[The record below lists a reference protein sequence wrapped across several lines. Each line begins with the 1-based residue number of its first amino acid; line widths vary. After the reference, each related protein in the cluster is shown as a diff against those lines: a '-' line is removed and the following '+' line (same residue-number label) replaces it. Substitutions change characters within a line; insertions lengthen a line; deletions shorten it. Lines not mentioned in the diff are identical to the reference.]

1 MLRQMLDRLTDNY
14 AKDPDSRI
22 GKLMRIFSEQLKEL
36 GETFQRI
43 EAWRAIDEAEGATLD
58 RIGRVVLQ
66 PRGAAKDE
74 VYRILLKSKIARNL
88 STADINTIISV
99 LAVALD
105 VEPSEIKIE
114 EMYNDPFEPE
124 PAAIKLIQLPIK
136 TINEAG
142 MDPHQMA
149 LIVQRTV
156 AAGVRVGIIELTGTF
171 QFSSQEPVIIP
182 AFDDD
187 DVIDDEMM
195 LNDEYTF
202 DESDNTADFLSYMFE
217 IDYELNGYVEPEIDP
232 DAGFSDD
239 EQETGGYFGYTFSPE
254 TGDLPI

>member
-1 MLRQMLDRLTDNY
+1 MFSLQRMLDRLTDNY
-14 AKDPDSRI
+14 TKNPNSRI
-22 GKLMRIFSEQLKEL
+22 GKLLLLFSEQLQEL
-36 GETFQRI
+36 EETFNRI
-43 EAWRAIDEAEGATLD
+43 DAWRSIDEAEGATLD

-88 STADINTIISV
+88 STADINTVISV

-142 MDPHQMA
+142 MDPHHMA
-149 LIVQRTV
+149 MIIQRTV

-171 QFSSQEPVIIP
+171 
-182 AFDDD
+182 AFASGDS
-187 DVIDDEMM
+187 V
-195 LNDEYTF
+195 
-202 DESDNTADFLSYMFE
+202 
-217 IDYELNGYVEPEIDP
+217 EIDP
-232 DAGFSDD
+232 EAGFSDE
-239 EQETGGYFGYTFSPE
+239 EQETGGYFGYLYEPGTAE
-254 TGDLPI
+254 DLPI